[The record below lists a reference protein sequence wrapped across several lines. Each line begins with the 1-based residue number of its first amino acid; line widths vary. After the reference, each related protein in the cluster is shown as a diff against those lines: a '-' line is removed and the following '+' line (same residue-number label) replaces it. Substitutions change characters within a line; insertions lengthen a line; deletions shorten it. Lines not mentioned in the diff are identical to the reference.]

1 MAIIKTKGIY
11 NVKNIHLIH
20 HGYRTVFSIL
30 RENSANKFCVF
41 LIIKTQKKNTY
52 QTVHNKPILLYID
65 N

>member
-11 NVKNIHLIH
+11 SVKNIHLIR

-30 RENSANKFCVF
+30 RANSANKFCVL
-41 LIIKTQKKNTY
+41 LIIKTQKKNAY
-52 QTVHNKPILLYID
+52 QIVHNKLILLYID